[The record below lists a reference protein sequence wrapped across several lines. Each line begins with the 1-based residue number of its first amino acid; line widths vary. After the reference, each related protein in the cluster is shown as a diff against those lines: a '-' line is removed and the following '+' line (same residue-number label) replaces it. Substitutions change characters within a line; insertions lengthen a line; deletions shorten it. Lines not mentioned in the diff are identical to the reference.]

1 MCFFQITEEKGSFGL
16 KELPLPIH
24 EALYTDLQISCVF
37 YIAFPPKPIKQSKTK
52 QTKPINNNTDT
63 ENNNKNTE

>member
-37 YIAFPPKPIKQSKTK
+37 YIAFPPKQIKL
-52 QTKPINNNTDT
+52 NN
-63 ENNNKNTE
+63 